1 MLEQLAKCEVCPFKC
16 KVNRIEKLYWSENS
30 I

>member
-16 KVNRIEKLYWSENS
+16 KVNRIEKKYRKMWM
-30 I
+30 